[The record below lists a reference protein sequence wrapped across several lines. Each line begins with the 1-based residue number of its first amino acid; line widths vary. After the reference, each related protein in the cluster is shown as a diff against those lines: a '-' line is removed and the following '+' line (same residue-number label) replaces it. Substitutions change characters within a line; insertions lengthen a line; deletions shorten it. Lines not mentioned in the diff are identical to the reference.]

1 MIKQVRRKLPAHASA
16 AIDPDEEEDEE
27 DGEDDYVYQYRLGK
41 IPPKSF
47 DPKRLIT
54 EDDKVKNTFFAMKTY
69 IREKK
74 MVWFCLDFKQVHV
87 KKYV

>member
-16 AIDPDEEEDEE
+16 PIDPDEEDEE
-27 DGEDDYVYQYRLGK
+27 DEEDDYVYHYRLGK

-54 EDDKVKNTFFAMKTY
+54 EDDKV
-69 IREKK
+69 
-74 MVWFCLDFKQVHV
+74 
-87 KKYV
+87 

>member
-16 AIDPDEEEDEE
+16 AIDIDDEEEDDEE
-27 DGEDDYVYQYRLGK
+27 DEDGGYVYQYRLGK

-54 EDDKVKNTFFAMKTY
+54 EDDKVTKFAQFIASILSKNV
-69 IREKK
+69 I
-74 MVWFCLDFKQVHV
+74 L
-87 KKYV
+87 